1 MTDRLCGGFR
11 FRKVKKEA
19 LSKFLKVR
27 QWIETDPDLSVR
39 GDWVRSRSSSQVFF
53 CGFQHIMNIFIFHVT
68 LFFIYKNIKVKLE
81 K

>member
-11 FRKVKKEA
+11 KLKKEA
-19 LSKFLKVR
+19 LSKFLKVSTGRGVQVR

-53 CGFQHIMNIFIFHVT
+53 LRIPTHNEHFYISCNSF
-68 LFFIYKNIKVKLE
+68 LFTRT
-81 K
+81 